1 MHGFAL
7 KQEEPSF
14 PLVDIPDHLLN
25 EADLKEKRKQK
36 LMKAGYDAR
45 IRAKAE
51 REAEKQKQ
59 EAERKADEE
68 ARLRN
73 PTQWKVNLRQRHE
86 VGLLWCRGGERGFAD
101 VRDFEQAVLQRMKDR
116 KKHKAALTDRKSLAA
131 QNRMKQIATMASD
144 QQAPRKKRK
153 GNAEDTFGASDAD
166 WHVYREIVRS
176 FLPPQPA

>member
-1 MHGFAL
+1 M
-7 KQEEPSF
+7 QEEPSF

-59 EAERKADEE
+59 EAEQKADEE

-86 VGLLWCRGGERGFAD
+86 VGR
-101 VRDFEQAVLQRMKDR
+101 
-116 KKHKAALTDRKSLAA
+116 LA
-131 QNRMKQIATMASD
+131 M
-144 QQAPRKKRK
+144 
-153 GNAEDTFGASDAD
+153 
-166 WHVYREIVRS
+166 YREERENVLLIVLILFRPCCS
-176 FLPPQPA
+176 G